1 MTIEELIQDL
11 EQIRDEHGPH
21 IEVFK
26 RRIKVGDGSTQF
38 VPVKNVRVE
47 DGDEDPTNWI
57 VSL

>member
-1 MTIEELIQDL
+1 MTIEELIYEL

-38 VPVKNVRVE
+38 VPVKHVRVE
-47 DGDEDPTNWI
+47 DEDEDPTNWI

>member
-11 EQIRDEHGPH
+11 ETLRDMHGPH

-38 VPVKNVRVE
+38 VPIKNVRVE
-47 DGDEDPTNWI
+47 DKDPDPTNWI
-57 VSL
+57 ISL

>member
-11 EQIRDEHGPH
+11 ERIRDAHGPH

-26 RRIKVGDGSTQF
+26 RSIKFGNGYTQF
-38 VPVKNVRVE
+38 VPVKHVQVE
-47 DGDEDPTNWI
+47 DRDEDPTNWI

>member
-1 MTIEELIQDL
+1 MTVEELIQEL
-11 EQIRDEHGPH
+11 EALRDEHGPH

-26 RRIKVGDGSTQF
+26 RSIKIGGGFTQF
-38 VPVKNVRVE
+38 VPVKHVRVE